1 MIQLERNNHPDFGVS
16 FPGSKQFRDYC
27 SSVWIVF
34 SFTLS
39 ILKFMLP
46 LFFFSP
52 CYQQKEIIFKLTVI
66 ASFRRAWHSWPMFG
80 KPGPEV
86 LTVSYQPVN
95 HWSSLALWDHLT
107 VTLGS
112 SGPGSSD
119 EVQVEPPGLVPS
131 PGAGGG
137 VGNIG
142 VEGEGPVAKRERSFL
157 FTFLKTL
164 C

>member
-1 MIQLERNNHPDFGVS
+1 
-16 FPGSKQFRDYC
+16 
-27 SSVWIVF
+27 
-34 SFTLS
+34 
-39 ILKFMLP
+39 ML
-46 LFFFSP
+46 
-52 CYQQKEIIFKLTVI
+52 
-66 ASFRRAWHSWPMFG
+66 G

-95 HWSSLALWDHLT
+95 HRSSLALWDPLT

-119 EVQVEPPGLVPS
+119 EVQVEPPGLFPS
-131 PGAGGG
+131 PGAGLRGWDG

-142 VEGEGPVAKRERSFL
+142 LEGEGPVAKRGRSFL

>member
-1 MIQLERNNHPDFGVS
+1 
-16 FPGSKQFRDYC
+16 
-27 SSVWIVF
+27 
-34 SFTLS
+34 
-39 ILKFMLP
+39 
-46 LFFFSP
+46 
-52 CYQQKEIIFKLTVI
+52 
-66 ASFRRAWHSWPMFG
+66 MFG

-112 SGPGSSD
+112 SGPGFSD
-119 EVQVEPPGLVPS
+119 EVQVEPPGLVLS

-142 VEGEGPVAKRERSFL
+142 VEEEGPVAKRERSFL
-157 FTFLKTL
+157 FTFFKTL